1 MQSTSLTIEWHNWG
15 LCSSD
20 DMVLERTTI
29 SRAASTIHV
38 KQFNGRHDLI
48 HDELVRVNAD
58 EIYDLFVLIDQVMDT
73 EAWIP
78 DYSVD
83 VCDGFMWNMYVRQ
96 GRSTPIKIHG
106 TVEPPPFGPDIEK
119 RIRKML
125 QHADAAIDPELFCAC
140 R

>member
-38 KQFNGRHDLI
+38 KQFNGRQDLI

-58 EIYDLFVLIDQVMDT
+58 EIHDLFVLIDQVLDA

-78 DYSVD
+78 DDLANKSYLCARLLCVYRN
-83 VCDGFMWNMYVRQ
+83 V
-96 GRSTPIKIHG
+96 
-106 TVEPPPFGPDIEK
+106 K
-119 RIRKML
+119 RRATDK
-125 QHADAAIDPELFCAC
+125 HFKVFAFAD
-140 R
+140 